1 MPPKKGS
8 LNSSINKSRN
18 NKNIVITPSEKNAL
32 SNMFTKIKEKDQSL
46 RECLACHEKVKSCL
60 FKDHVE
66 TKCPLRMGVTIKNET
81 IGGEEIIFISEAN
94 TSLNLAPKKL
104 NIKTSPN
111 SKNANKKIEVNA
123 SPSIE
128 EIQAENNLVVKSE
141 SVEIITENKENNEK
155 EFNLVESRNEPV
167 HSVNQDKQLNV
178 NIEQKTAYL
187 NGFNIIETKL
197 VEISETK
204 TSDIVPSQAKRAR
217 SESFEVKS
225 KIENFMDD
233 ETSNDSKYEN
243 YQERSS
249 YDTSNNDFDYYLN
262 NFTNAIQSVLS
273 EETFACLLNKFDY
286 EIIEKFNMLSSKK
299 LLLRY
304 FYSWVSYK
312 FESIDQHINKIRAS

>member
-8 LNSSINKSRN
+8 LNSSINKPRSS
-18 NKNIVITPSEKNAL
+18 KNIVITPSEKNAL

-46 RECLACHEKVKSCL
+46 RECSACNEKVKSCL

-94 TSLNLAPKKL
+94 ASLNLAPKKL
-104 NIKTSPN
+104 NIKASPN

-141 SVEIITENKENNEK
+141 SVEIITENKEK
-155 EFNLVESRNEPV
+155 EFNFVESRNEPV

-197 VEISETK
+197 VEISEKK
-204 TSDIVPSQAKRAR
+204 TSDIVPSLAKRPR

-225 KIENFMDD
+225 KIENFTND

-243 YQERSS
+243 YQELS

-262 NFTNAIQSVLS
+262 NFTNAIQSILT

-299 LLLRY
+299 LVLRY
-304 FYSWVSYK
+304 FYSWVS
-312 FESIDQHINKIRAS
+312 